1 MPRQIISGNNN
12 IQAGRDISIEKVDV
26 FMIKNEL
33 SAATQPIRDN
43 LIDGTPLTENS
54 DIDNTVLIHKLKNGG
69 FNITFRNNATRK
81 KLDTLNII
89 IDYSKKQSGKAILN
103 DIYETLLTVI
113 NIKYISRLSDG
124 ESLRSSL
131 SDMLDELSSVAKKY
145 EDQITIDESFLEGLL
160 YIATSRCALKWKME
174 EDNENL
180 NDC

>member
-54 DIDNTVLIHKLKNGG
+54 DADNTVLIHKLKNGG
-69 FNITFRNNATRK
+69 FNITFRNSATRK

-113 NIKYISRLSDG
+113 NMKYISQLSDG

-131 SDMLDELSSVAKKY
+131 SDMLDELSSVSKKY

>member
-54 DIDNTVLIHKLKNGG
+54 DADNTVLIHKLKNGG
-69 FNITFRNNATRK
+69 FNITFRNSATRK

-89 IDYSKKQSGKAILN
+89 IDYSKSNQAKQ
-103 DIYETLLTVI
+103 Y
-113 NIKYISRLSDG
+113 
-124 ESLRSSL
+124 
-131 SDMLDELSSVAKKY
+131 
-145 EDQITIDESFLEGLL
+145 
-160 YIATSRCALKWKME
+160 
-174 EDNENL
+174 
-180 NDC
+180 

>member
-1 MPRQIISGNNN
+1 MPRQTISGNNN
-12 IQAGRDISIEKVDV
+12 IQAGRDITIEKADIIL
-26 FMIKNEL
+26 IKNEL
-33 SAATQPIRDN
+33 SSATQPIRSN
-43 LIDGTPLTENS
+43 LIDNVPLSENN
-54 DIDNTVLIHKLKNGG
+54 DADNTVLIQKLKSGG

-81 KLDTLNII
+81 KLDTLTLI

-113 NIKYISRLSDG
+113 NMKYISQLSDG

-131 SDMLDELSSVAKKY
+131 TDMLAELSSVSKKY

-174 EDNENL
+174 ENNENL
-180 NDC
+180 NDY